1 VKRIIFLL
9 LFLVSFASQAY
20 PQPQETDT
28 MVDVNGARLH
38 FHIIRG
44 TGIPILFDAGGGDDG
59 TVWSDILK
67 PLAQITGTTLIT
79 YDRAGFGQSQITDMN
94 PNPKRHGILNGIED
108 LETALKKLGYDGD
121 IMLVSHSYGGF
132 YSELYAFRHPNHVKA
147 VVLIDANH
155 VCYYPPDYMVKM
167 EADLQPEIAK
177 LKGAD
182 TGKFYQSINF
192 PNTVAVMRDAPFPT
206 SIPVIDL
213 VSEHPPFS
221 APEDRERWEACHQQF
236 AQGAPNRHGIVAY
249 GSGHYIFR
257 ENPGLVINSI
267 VNAYSQII
275 PLRERDIILQRG
287 IAYAVVAANESK
299 KRESAFLNSEH
310 DLNSW
315 GYALL
320 NQGELQKALGV
331 FQFNALMHPGS
342 WNAYDS
348 YGEALLKAG
357 EKEQALK
364 MYRKSVE
371 LNPKS
376 EHGIQ
381 VIEQLS
387 NMNGK

>member
-1 VKRIIFLL
+1 
-9 LFLVSFASQAY
+9 
-20 PQPQETDT
+20 
-28 MVDVNGARLH
+28 MVDANGARLD

-44 TGIPILFDAGGGDDG
+44 TGIPILFEAGGGDDG
-59 TVWSDILK
+59 TVWSDLLK

-79 YDRAGFGQSQITDMN
+79 YDRPGFGQSQITDMN
-94 PNPKRHGILNGIED
+94 PDIQRHGIVSGIES
-108 LETALKKLGYDGD
+108 LETALRKLGYDRD
-121 IMLVSHSYGGF
+121 IMLVAHSYGGF
-132 YSELYAFRHPNHVKA
+132 YSELYAFRHPDHVKA

-155 VCYYPPDYMVKM
+155 VCYYPPAYMVKM
-167 EADLQPEIAK
+167 TADLQPEIAK
-177 LKGAD
+177 LKGTNA
-182 TGKFYQSINF
+182 GKYYQSANF
-192 PNTVAVMRDAPFPT
+192 PNTVAVMRDAPFPA

-221 APEDRERWEACHQQF
+221 APEDRERWAACHQQF
-236 AQGAPNRHGIVAY
+236 VQGAPNRAGIVAY

-257 ENPGLVINSI
+257 ENPSLVIDSI
-267 VNAYSQII
+267 VKAYSEII
-275 PLRERDIILQRG
+275 PLPERDIVLQRG
-287 IAYAVVAANESK
+287 ITYAMVAANESQQ
-299 KRESAFLNSEH
+299 RESTHSHSED

-320 NQGELQKALGV
+320 NQGELQNALGV
-331 FQFNALMHPGS
+331 FQLNIQMHPGS

-376 EHGIQ
+376 EHGVQ

-387 NMNGK
+387 ARNSK